1 MGRFQSLQGHKLAA
15 DSRRLKVNRLDE
27 AQVLD
32 LRERFWPH
40 MVSCSHLFLYQHVT
54 WASHLTMMKLH
65 FLMYKTGLIMMC
77 FSLGLVS
84 IAPGEHWALPLA
96 SL

>member
-27 AQVLD
+27 AQVVD

-40 MVSCSHLFLYQHVT
+40 MVSCSHLFFYQHVT
-54 WASHLTMMKLH
+54 
-65 FLMYKTGLIMMC
+65 
-77 FSLGLVS
+77 LGQ
-84 IAPGEHWALPLA
+84 PLNHDETPFPHV
-96 SL
+96 